1 MRISDWSSDVC
12 SSDLLHGDVS
22 EGLLQLR
29 AIFRKI
35 HVQRTGCA
43 VLHKLRGVP
52 GGSIREAH
60 SVDDHPLRLHV
71 GAESLRLRERAAVRS
86 VLIDLLAGAAA
97 SATASRVLGDP
108 PLMVAGVE
116 IAVGPYAHT
125 PEERRVGKKCVR
137 TS

>member
-1 MRISDWSSDVC
+1 MIRRPPRSTRTDTLFPYTKLFLS
-12 SSDLLHGDVS
+12 
-22 EGLLQLR
+22 LR

-71 GAESLRLRERAAVRS
+71 GAESLRLRATAAVRS
-86 VLIDLLAGAAA
+86 VIIDLLAGAAA
-97 SATASRVLGDP
+97 SATARRVLRAHTVLDRP
-108 PLMVAGVE
+108 HVVAGKVVANRIE
-116 IAVGPYAHT
+116 V
-125 PEERRVGKKCVR
+125 
-137 TS
+137 